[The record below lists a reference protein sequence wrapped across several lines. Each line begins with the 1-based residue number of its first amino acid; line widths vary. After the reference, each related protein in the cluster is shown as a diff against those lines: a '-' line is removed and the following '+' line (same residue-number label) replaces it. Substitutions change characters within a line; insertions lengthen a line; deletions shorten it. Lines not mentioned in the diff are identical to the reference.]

1 MRKLLLLLTVPVLFT
16 AAFCAAD
23 KPQEQTIT
31 GCLGSND
38 KFTLTT
44 AEGKKY
50 EVTVAKV
57 LNLKPHVGHEVT
69 LTGTPTEGVTP
80 GFKASKVTHVSNT
93 CKPAAVAPK

>member
-1 MRKLLLLLTVPVLFT
+1 MRKLLLVL
-16 AAFCAAD
+16 AAAVVFAGTSGAAD
-23 KPQEQTIT
+23 KAAEQTIT

-50 EVTVAKV
+50 EVTVTKV

-69 LTGTPTEGVTP
+69 LTGTPTEGTPP
-80 GFKASKVTHVSNT
+80 GFKASKITHVSDT
-93 CKPAAVAPK
+93 CKPAAAAPK

>member
-1 MRKLLLLLTVPVLFT
+1 MRKLSLLLSVPVLFT
-16 AAFCAAD
+16 ATFRAAD
-23 KPQEQTIT
+23 KPPEQTIT

-44 AEGKKY
+44 AQGKKY

-69 LTGTPTEGVTP
+69 LTGTPVEGATP
-80 GFKASKVTHVSNT
+80 EFKASKITHVSNT
-93 CKPAAVAPK
+93 CKPSTPAPK

>member
-1 MRKLLLLLTVPVLFT
+1 MRLLLLLTVAVVFT
-16 AAFCAAD
+16 STASAAD
-23 KPQEQTIT
+23 KTAEQTIT

-50 EVTVAKV
+50 EVSVTRV

-69 LTGTPTEGVTP
+69 LTGTPTEGATP
-80 GFKASKVTHVSNT
+80 GFKASKMTHVADT